1 MSLSLVEAK
10 RALRRE
16 MADRRAA
23 LVPDERRHRSG
34 EASARLLALP
44 ELAAAG
50 TVAGFSALKGEI
62 DPAPAL
68 EALARR
74 GARVALPRVTGNSPR
89 LRFHQPV
96 GPLRPGRHGILE
108 PDPGAPEVRP
118 EEVDVFLLPGLAFD
132 GDGHRLG
139 FGGGYYD
146 ELGPLVRGLLVGVA
160 FDFQLVERCP
170 AGEGDVPVDCVV
182 TDARVV
188 RCRAPRAEGSP

>member
-1 MSLSLVEAK
+1 MSESLVEAK

-23 LVPDERRHRSG
+23 LLPDERRRRSG

-44 ELAAAG
+44 EVATAG

-68 EALARR
+68 EALALR
-74 GARVALPRVTGNSPR
+74 GARVALPRVTGGSPR
-89 LRFHQPV
+89 LRFHRAV
-96 GPLRPGRHGILE
+96 GPLRAGRYGILE
-108 PDPGAPEVRP
+108 PDPQAPEVRP
-118 EEVDVFLLPGLAFD
+118 EEVEVFLLPGLAFD

-170 AGEGDVPVDCVV
+170 AGEGDVPVDCLV

-188 RCRAPRAEGSP
+188 RCRAEGSP

>member
-1 MSLSLVEAK
+1 
-10 RALRRE
+10 
-16 MADRRAA
+16 
-23 LVPDERRHRSG
+23 SG

-68 EALARR
+68 EALALR
-74 GARVALPRVTGNSPR
+74 GARVAL
-89 LRFHQPV
+89 LRA
-96 GPLRPGRHGILE
+96 GRFGILE